1 MIINISGRDMKVHDR
16 LREEVEEKLA
26 KFHRFFDDE
35 TNASVKLQPL
45 KEDIKAEFTLKI
57 DKHIYRAE
65 GVAQDVKQALQ
76 QAVDVMERQ
85 IRKHKSKIKK
95 QRRQTEHFDNY
106 LEEIASPEQEE
117 KIGQITRRKSFTIVP
132 MSEDEATLQM
142 EMLGHDFLLFLNAE
156 TGKVALIY
164 RRKDEDYGLIEP
176 KY

>member
-26 KFHRFFDDE
+26 KFHRFFDDA
-35 TNASVKLQPL
+35 TTANVKLQPV

-57 DKHIYRAE
+57 DKHLYRAE

-95 QRRQTEHFDNY
+95 QRRQTEHFEKY
-106 LEEIASPEQEE
+106 LADIDTVENTEAT
-117 KIGQITRRKSFTIVP
+117 GQITRRKAFPIVP
-132 MSEDEATLQM
+132 MSAEEATLQM

-156 TGKVALIY
+156 TGKVALVY
-164 RRKDEDYGLIEP
+164 RRKVGDYGLIEP
-176 KY
+176 EY